1 MPQNSNTTNNKA
13 HSLFRY
19 LFLNTILRLIEAGI
33 FEETVN
39 SKAAIEKL
47 QDERGVFCSVQK
59 VRKCNQ
65 KGWKHIKTPQIYMS
79 L

>member
-1 MPQNSNTTNNKA
+1 MPQNSNTTNNEA

-19 LFLNTILRLIEAGI
+19 LFLNTILQLIEAGI
-33 FEETVN
+33 LEETVN
-39 SKAAIEKL
+39 SKAGIEKL

-65 KGWKHIKTPQIYMS
+65 KGWKHIKTPQMYMS